1 MSYLDVPRLH
11 FAGTFT
17 ANPSTI
23 NNDSRNYNYNSQN
36 PIGIDLSWNP
46 YGDHAW
52 SISATVRS
60 FVDSSGVLHT
70 SGDPLIGA
78 AVQSFAPNVP
88 AKLVDLDTEQQSVTR
103 LFGLTLQITLAGTG
117 EFSLQGTWDNAG
129 TLINLWPGRA
139 PGTDDD
145 RFGGA
150 FQSVLEQLVWQ
161 DLGSSPFLQQLQAAS
176 ADGLSARFSV
186 YGYDAST
193 ASPGFRIGTIVG
205 TVGPYSVGEPRHL
218 VAGRFLSPA
227 QGNSPMYYYT
237 QPVNSPLYYAPA
249 KLDATRNTL
258 TIDLG
263 NSIPDQ
269 APGGPPSNLGIMEA
283 AILGPGQPTVLG
295 TIDYGP
301 GDETVFQQTAA
312 VFQINLTPEQTR
324 QAAQQPLGILLD
336 SNIALAESN
345 SGMYVDVDGW
355 SQYMNPGDQVTVDL
369 WGTRFGA
376 PAAGFQ
382 VPLQL
387 QPGSSQGPVPPDA
400 NQPTSAL
407 TFPASVTL
415 GADGSAQAVF
425 RASDSFPAT
434 AMPASRQSIG
444 GQLYFVGGPWQ
455 SGATQAAGVPLT
467 VKVFNSIEPPIPNP
481 TWEDVQPILYK
492 YYYLYAIMAGYVDLS
507 NYDSVVAN
515 AQGIQHVV
523 SLPFT
528 DPNYM
533 PVSREMSEDQR
544 QLILT
549 WIAQGCPK

>member
-23 NNDSRNYNYNSQN
+23 NNNPSNYSSFK
-36 PIGIDLSWNP
+36 PSIGLRPDINLSWNP

-52 SISATVRS
+52 TINATVLS
-60 FVDSSGVLHT
+60 FVDSSGTVHT
-70 SGDPLIGA
+70 AGDPLIGA
-78 AVQSFAPNVP
+78 SVQSFAASVP
-88 AKLVDLDTEQQSVTR
+88 AKLVDLDTEQQGVTR
-103 LFGLTLQITLAGTG
+103 LFGLVLQIASAASGGFTV
-117 EFSLQGTWDNAG
+117 QGSWDNSG
-129 TLINLWPGRA
+129 TLINLWFSRVPSAGGDSA
-139 PGTDDD
+139 A
-145 RFGGA
+145 GGA

-161 DLGSSPFLQQLQAAS
+161 NLESSPFLQQLQQAS
-176 ADGLSARFSV
+176 PNGLSVRLSV
-186 YGYDAST
+186 YGYNDNNAST
-193 ASPGFRIGTIVG
+193 GFRIGTIVG
-205 TVGPYSVGEPRHL
+205 TIGPYSAGEPKHL
-218 VAGRFLSPA
+218 VAGRFLIP
-227 QGNSPMYYYT
+227 QG
-237 QPVNSPLYYAPA
+237 NSPLYYAPA
-249 KLDATRNTL
+249 KLDAKRNTL

-263 NSIPDQ
+263 NSIQDQ
-269 APGGPPSNLGIMEA
+269 APGGPPANLGTMEA
-283 AILGPGQPTVLG
+283 ALLGPGGQPTVLG

-301 GDETVFQQTAA
+301 GDEAVFQQTAA
-312 VFQINLTPEQTR
+312 VFQLGLTPEQTR
-324 QAAQQPLGILLD
+324 QAAGQPIGILLD
-336 SNIALAESN
+336 SNVELTENS

-355 SQYMNPGDQVTVDL
+355 SQYMNPGDQVTVNL

-376 PAAGFQ
+376 PAAGLQ

-387 QPGSSQGPVPPDA
+387 TGGGSDN
-400 NQPTSAL
+400 NQPASVL
-407 TFPASVTL
+407 TFPSSVTL

-425 RASDSFPAT
+425 QASSPFPSS
-434 AMPASRQSIG
+434 AMPADRQPIG
-444 GQLYFVGGPWQ
+444 GQLYFVGGSWA
-455 SGATQAAGVPLT
+455 SGAATGGAGAPLT

-507 NYDSVVAN
+507 NYDTVVAN

-523 SLPFT
+523 SLPFS

-533 PVSREMSEDQR
+533 PVTREMSEDQR

>member
-23 NNDSRNYNYNSQN
+23 NNDSRNYNYNPNSTN
-36 PIGIDLSWNP
+36 PINIDLAWNP

-52 SISATVRS
+52 SINATVRS
-60 FVDSSGVLHT
+60 FVDSSGALHT

-78 AVQSFAPNVP
+78 AVQSYAAQVP

-103 LFGLTLQITLAGTG
+103 LFGLTLQVTLAGTSA
-117 EFSLQGTWDNAG
+117 FSLQGAWDDNG

-150 FQSVLEQLVWQ
+150 FQSVLERLVWQ
-161 DLGSSPFLQQLQAAS
+161 DLQSSPYLQQLQAAS
-176 ADGLSARFSV
+176 PNGLSARFSV

-193 ASPGFRIGTIVG
+193 SSPGFRTGTIVG
-205 TVGPYSVGEPRHL
+205 TVGPYSPGEPKHI
-218 VAGRFLSPA
+218 VAGRFLIPT
-227 QGNSPMYYYT
+227 QGTTAM
-237 QPVNSPLYYAPA
+237 YYAPA
-249 KLDATRNTL
+249 KLDTTRNTL

-263 NSIPDQ
+263 NSIQDQ
-269 APGGPPSNLGIMEA
+269 APGGPPVDLGTMEA
-283 AILGPGQPTVLG
+283 AILGSGQSTSLG
-295 TIDYGP
+295 PINYGA
-301 GDETVFQQTAA
+301 GNEAAFQETAA
-312 VFQINLTPEQTR
+312 VFQLDLTPEQAQ

-336 SNIALAESN
+336 SGPALAEN
-345 SGMYVDVDGW
+345 TSGMYVDVDGA
-355 SQYMNPGDQVTVDL
+355 SQYMNPGGEATSTFWATL
-369 WGTRFGA
+369 FGA
-376 PAAGFQ
+376 PASGVQ
-382 VPLQL
+382 IPLQL
-387 QPGSSQGPVPPDA
+387 VPSKGN

-407 TFPASVTL
+407 TFPPSVTTV
-415 GADGSAQAVF
+415 ANGSA
-425 RASDSFPAT
+425 
-434 AMPASRQSIG
+434 PASFQASNPSPLPQSRQNIG
-444 GQLYFVGGPWQ
+444 GQLYFIGGPWAPGTSQ
-455 SGATQAAGVPLT
+455 MSTSPLT
-467 VKVFNSIEPPIPNP
+467 VKVFSSIDPPIPNP

-492 YYYLYAIMAGYVDLS
+492 YYYLYATMVTRVDLS
-507 NYDSVVAN
+507 NYDSVAAN
-515 AQGIQHVV
+515 AQAIAKVV

-544 QLILT
+544 KLILT